1 MEQLAIKQII
11 TQNYNLINILFKD
24 DNKQVYLA
32 QNKNNKERVII
43 KEINVSNLNEKERE
57 MSLQEGII
65 LSKLK
70 HPNIINCYGFYYE
83 KDKIIILIKYEEG
96 GDLFKKIENQK
107 NKYFEEEEIIDWF
120 IEICEGIQY
129 LHSKSIIHGDLK
141 PENIFLNKNNHIK
154 IGDFGIHKQLINKN
168 KAN

>member
-24 DNKQVYLA
+24 DNKQIYLA

-96 GDLFKKIENQK
+96 GDLKKKLKIKKIN
-107 NKYFEEEEIIDWF
+107 I
-120 IEICEGIQY
+120 
-129 LHSKSIIHGDLK
+129 LK
-141 PENIFLNKNNHIK
+141 KK
-154 IGDFGIHKQLINKN
+154 K
-168 KAN
+168 